1 MWEKKKGNVVYWL
14 TAGPWN
20 ETPGF
25 DSSFASFVILSKLTF
40 LGLSV
45 HIYKMEIV
53 SVPSMLATVVNVV
66 VGFISW
72 PVTPGRIKVCC
83 IHTSVPLWALLISGM
98 MSEIRE
104 PNIPVAWD
112 ISCLWLRFFLPTAQ
126 WVQWVQVISF
136 LLMDIF
142 SLVPYLGNQGFL
154 AYHSEKINL
163 YWFFFFHYRRLL
175 AKRSWSVTN
184 EGICPNIL
192 EIFWPRQYLL
202 LIKIVLWKSRDP
214 RVTSLC
220 WEERTKKKTLFETRL
235 LQSSSAG
242 WELALFNGQL
252 LRRFSSAEWAW
263 WGTSLSMLLSNEIL
277 WHPVLKESSS
287 PPLACPP
294 PTLSYHPEPP
304 IRQSSVCWREG
315 PETGGEV

>member
-1 MWEKKKGNVVYWL
+1 MLLLVVALIYHVGKEERQCCVLVNSWAL
-14 TAGPWN
+14 KWN
-20 ETPGF
+20 SWIRF
-25 DSSFASFVILSKLTF
+25 FIVLFASFVILSKLTF

-83 IHTSVPLWALLISGM
+83 IHTSVPLWALFIPGM

-112 ISCLWLRFFLPTAQ
+112 ISCLWLRFFSPTAQ

-163 YWFFFFHYRRLL
+163 YWFFF
-175 AKRSWSVTN
+175 
-184 EGICPNIL
+184 
-192 EIFWPRQYLL
+192 
-202 LIKIVLWKSRDP
+202 
-214 RVTSLC
+214 
-220 WEERTKKKTLFETRL
+220 
-235 LQSSSAG
+235 
-242 WELALFNGQL
+242 
-252 LRRFSSAEWAW
+252 
-263 WGTSLSMLLSNEIL
+263 
-277 WHPVLKESSS
+277 
-287 PPLACPP
+287 PLPQAV
-294 PTLSYHPEPP
+294 S
-304 IRQSSVCWREG
+304 
-315 PETGGEV
+315 